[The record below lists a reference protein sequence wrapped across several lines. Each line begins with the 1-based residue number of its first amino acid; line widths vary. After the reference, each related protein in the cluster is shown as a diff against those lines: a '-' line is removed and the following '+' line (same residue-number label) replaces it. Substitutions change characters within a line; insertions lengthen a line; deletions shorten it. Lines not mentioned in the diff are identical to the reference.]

1 MNEFGKLE
9 KEVLLYY
16 QYSSENDKEKSEK
29 SIKNI
34 IDIMHSEE
42 IQSYISE
49 FMKVYQTQK
58 MDQSSIINL
67 ENIVKATQIIYN
79 YSGEDTGITDTT
91 YDIIY
96 EVLEMHTIY
105 SDEFMTVPNP
115 DKNVVL
121 HKYKSLRGTLDKIYY
136 LKEEDE
142 KDMVNKSRK
151 GLPEWVKSS
160 ERKIHEKTGENINL
174 WEEDVYIFPKW
185 DGVSNIFEF
194 NKNGKL
200 QRVLTR
206 GYTSTN
212 EAQLVTHIFKDWVE
226 GPYNDKDN
234 EYGLKTEIM
243 MSEEDL
249 EKYNREYKT
258 NYKNTRSIV
267 SSIIN
272 SDEIDDRVSYLQIMS
287 LRISELNKDG
297 EESLQTL
304 APGAFNQ
311 PFIQCKLK
319 DVDKIEKFAMTHK
332 YVNGLRCDGAV
343 IYIINPKIQKILG
356 RENEK
361 QKFEVA
367 YKFTEEIGYSK
378 IKEIEFS
385 TGLFGT
391 INPIAIFKP
400 IKLKGNEISN
410 ASLGSMD
417 RFRDL
422 KLAKGDRVKIL
433 YDIIPYCQFDVT
445 DPNCKRSGNVPIEEP
460 THCTD
465 CGSVLEVR
473 GNTGLYCANHKCP
486 CRKKGKILNFI
497 NKMNIDGISYAIV
510 DILYDEGYLKNIKD
524 LYKLQNHKKEL
535 YQLEGFGKKSINNIL
550 NEIESHKTISE
561 SVLLGSLGID
571 SISTKLFKKV
581 LQYIK
586 YDELMELCSS
596 DNKEKAISIL
606 DTVPG
611 IAEKNAEKIYIGI
624 RDNKDLIEFLED
636 ELSILEETKETG
648 KRFKVCFTKIRD
660 KELEDWIVEK
670 NGIVT
675 DSVTKDTD
683 ILIVP
688 MKGVSSGSVEK
699 ALRYNIDIVPIDDF
713 KNYCMKNYHIK

>member
-9 KEVLLYY
+9 KEVLMYY
-16 QYSSENDKEKSEK
+16 KYSSENNGKKSEE

-34 IDIMHSEE
+34 INIMHSDE
-42 IQSYISE
+42 IQNYIND
-49 FMKVYQTQK
+49 FMKVYQAQK
-58 MDQSSIINL
+58 MDQSTIINL
-67 ENIVKATQIIYN
+67 ENIIKATQIVYN
-79 YSGEDTGITDTT
+79 YSGEDTGISDS
-91 YDIIY
+91 IY
-96 EVLEMHTIY
+96 NILYELLEMHTIY

-121 HKYKSLRGTLDKIYY
+121 HRYKSLRGTLDKIYY
-136 LKEEDE
+136 LREEDE

-151 GLPEWVKSS
+151 GLPDWVKSS
-160 ERKIHEKTGENINL
+160 ERKIYEKTNTHINL

-194 NKNGKL
+194 SKHGKL

-206 GYTSTN
+206 GYTTTN

-226 GPYNDKDN
+226 GPYNDKDTD
-234 EYGLKTEIM
+234 YGLKTEIM
-243 MSEEDL
+243 MSEDDL

-272 SDEIDDRVSYLQIMS
+272 SDEIDDRVSYLQIIS

-297 EESLQTL
+297 EETLQTL

-319 DVDKIEKFAMTHK
+319 DVDKIEDFAKNHK

-343 IYIINPKIQKILG
+343 IYIINPEIQKILG

-367 YKFTEEIGYSK
+367 YKFTEEVGYSK
-378 IKEIEFS
+378 IKTVEFS

-391 INPIAIFKP
+391 INPIAVFKP

-422 KLAKGDRVKIL
+422 KLAKGDKVKIL
-433 YDIIPYCQFDVT
+433 YDIIPYCQFDEN
-445 DPNCKRSGNVPIEEP
+445 DPNCKRSGNELIEEP
-460 THCTD
+460 TNCPE
-465 CGSVLEVR
+465 CGSTLEIR
-473 GNTGLYCANHKCP
+473 GNTGLYCANIKCP

-510 DILYDEGYLKNIKD
+510 DVLYDEGYLKNIKD
-524 LYKLQNHKKEL
+524 LYKLHNHKKDL
-535 YQLEGFGKKSINNIL
+535 YLIEGFGKKSITNML
-550 NEIESHKTISE
+550 KEIDAHKSVTESMF
-561 SVLLGSLGID
+561 LGSLGID

-581 LQYIK
+581 LQFIN
-586 YDELMELCSS
+586 YDELMELCLS
-596 DNKEKAISIL
+596 DNKEKAVSTL
-606 DTVPG
+606 VLVPG
-611 IAEKNAEKIYIGI
+611 IADKNAEKIYLGI
-624 RDNKDLIEFLED
+624 RENKELIEFLEE
-636 ELSILEETKETG
+636 ELTIQEEHKEQG

-660 KELEDWIVEK
+660 KELEEWIVKK

-675 DSVTKDTD
+675 DNVTKDTD

-688 MKGVSSGSVEK
+688 MKGVSSGSVSK
-699 ALRYNIDIVPIDDF
+699 ALKYNIDIIPIDEF
-713 KNYCMKNYHIK
+713 KEYCKQKYRIK